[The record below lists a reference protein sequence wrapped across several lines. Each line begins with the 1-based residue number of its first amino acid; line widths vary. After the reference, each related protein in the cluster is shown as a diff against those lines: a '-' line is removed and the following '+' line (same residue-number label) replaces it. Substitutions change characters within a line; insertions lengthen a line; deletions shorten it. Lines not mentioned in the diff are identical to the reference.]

1 MSSIN
6 REFILKILSIVMRGG
21 CVTFCV
27 LSVLALRPSTRVDM
41 SSLTV
46 LFICDCEAQ
55 ARVRQGWAR
64 DGP

>member
-27 LSVLALRPSTRVDM
+27 LSVLALRPSTGVDM

-46 LFICDCEAQ
+46 LFICDLFISSY
-55 ARVRQGWAR
+55 R
-64 DGP
+64 

>member
-27 LSVLALRPSTRVDM
+27 LSVLALRPSTRVDIDM

-46 LFICDCEAQ
+46 LFICDLFISSY
-55 ARVRQGWAR
+55 R
-64 DGP
+64 